1 MGYIRAEDVLPSEV
15 LTLVQ
20 EFIDGQMLY
29 VPKGCRTKYV
39 GINQPD
45 KGISGISKHADL
57 YRIPCRLQRSSA
69 GGEIL
74 PFRKKHSADRQN
86 FRTLLSSEK

>member
-29 VPKGCRTKYV
+29 VPKK
-39 GINQPD
+39 D
-45 KGISGISKHADL
+45 
-57 YRIPCRLQRSSA
+57 A
-69 GGEIL
+69 G
-74 PFRKKHSADRQN
+74 
-86 FRTLLSSEK
+86 